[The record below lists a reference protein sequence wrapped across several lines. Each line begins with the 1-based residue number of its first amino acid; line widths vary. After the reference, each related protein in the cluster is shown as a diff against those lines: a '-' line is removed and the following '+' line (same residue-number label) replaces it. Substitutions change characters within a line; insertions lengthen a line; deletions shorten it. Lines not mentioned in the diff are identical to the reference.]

1 MGTYRRLITYV
12 YPYRWRFLAA
22 TACTLFLAVAN
33 AMVSGVI
40 YMVVNG
46 FSAQGAITFKNI
58 PHTPAFI
65 SSISIPVDMMP
76 FIVFFVF
83 LIRGAFDYGSN
94 YLMADVGMRAIRRI
108 RDELY
113 EKIVNLSLDFY
124 SKGRTGELISRIMND
139 VGFIQGGITDVLVD
153 LVKQPFT
160 ILFNIPMIFYWGGPL
175 AFYAVVVFPLVIFPI
190 AFLGRKLRKLT
201 RRMQERTADILSV
214 TEEIFTGI
222 RVVKAFNMEQA
233 EVERFKRIN
242 KSVFDFLRKTIRVT
256 IVQRPLI
263 EIFGAVGAGLAI
275 WFGYRH
281 LPLDRF
287 VAFIGVLIISY
298 EPLKKLSKVNS
309 TIQQSIA
316 AGNRIFEIMD
326 AVPSIQSQPNAV
338 KLEPPIEAVQF
349 RNVSFAYDGR
359 TEVLSEIDLK
369 IRVGEVLAIV
379 GPSGAGKTSLVNLIP
394 RFYDPTRG
402 GIRIN
407 EKDLREYDLKSLRE
421 QIGIVTQ
428 ESVLFNTTV
437 MENIA
442 YGRPKATL
450 EEVKEAARAAFA
462 DEFIRKLPQGYGMI
476 IGEKGSTLSG
486 GQRQRLCIARALL
499 KNPPIL
505 ILDEATSQ
513 LDTESEREVQRAI
526 DLLMKGRT
534 VFVIAHRLS
543 TVQNADRI
551 VVLEAGRIVQI
562 GNNASLLQEGGI
574 YKRLYDLQF
583 NL

>member
-1 MGTYRRLITYV
+1 MGTYRRLLSYV

-22 TACTLFLAVAN
+22 TACMLFLAIAN

-46 FSAQGAITFKNI
+46 FSTHSAITFKGM
-58 PHTPAFI
+58 PHTPSFI
-65 SSISIPVDMMP
+65 SSISVPVDTMP
-76 FIVFFVF
+76 FVVFFVF
-83 LIRGAFDYGSN
+83 LVRGAFDYGSN

-108 RDELY
+108 RDDLY

-124 SKGRTGELISRIMND
+124 SKGRTGELMSRIMND

-175 AFYAVVVFPLVIFPI
+175 AFYAVVVFPLVIIPI

-201 RRMQERTADILSV
+201 QRMQERTADILSV
-214 TEEIFTGI
+214 TEEIFSGI

-233 EVERFKRIN
+233 EVDRFKRIN

-275 WFGYRH
+275 WFGYRN

-316 AGNRIFEIMD
+316 AGDRIFEIMD
-326 AVPSIQSQPNAV
+326 QTPTVLTKPGARSVELPICSIEFCDVALSYNSG
-338 KLEPPIEAVQF
+338 K
-349 RNVSFAYDGR
+349 
-359 TEVLSEIDLK
+359 EVLSNIDLNVQ
-369 IRVGEVLAIV
+369 VGKVLAIV

-394 RFYDPTRG
+394 RFYDSTHG
-402 GIRIN
+402 SIRIN
-407 EKDLREYDLKSLRE
+407 GTDIRDYNLKSLRD
-421 QIGIVTQ
+421 QIGIVAQ
-428 ESVLFNTTV
+428 ETMLFNTTV

-450 EEVKEAARAAFA
+450 EEVIETAKAAFA
-462 DEFIRKLPQGYGMI
+462 DEFIRALPQGYGTI
-476 IGEKGSTLSG
+476 IGEKGSKLSG
-486 GQRQRLCIARALL
+486 GQRQRLSIARALL

-513 LDTESEREVQRAI
+513 LDTESEREVQKAV

-543 TVQNADRI
+543 TIQNANRI
-551 VVLEAGRIVQI
+551 VVIERGQIAQI
-562 GNNASLLQEGGI
+562 GNNTSLLQEGGP